1 MQAVSALFASAP
13 QAWRARGALPASSS
27 GDASPG
33 GDAWRVLR
41 ACAIG
46 GARSV
51 RMRSAQALKIRLCRT
66 LEAKKNLPDG
76 LTAAICCASFAAR
89 LKGAI
94 AS

>member
-13 QAWRARGALPASSS
+13 QAWRARGELPASLS

-33 GDAWRVLR
+33 GDAWHAQR
-41 ACAIG
+41 ACVIA

-66 LEAKKNLPDG
+66 LEAKKK
-76 LTAAICCASFAAR
+76 SSRR
-89 LKGAI
+89 LNRCDLLC
-94 AS
+94 